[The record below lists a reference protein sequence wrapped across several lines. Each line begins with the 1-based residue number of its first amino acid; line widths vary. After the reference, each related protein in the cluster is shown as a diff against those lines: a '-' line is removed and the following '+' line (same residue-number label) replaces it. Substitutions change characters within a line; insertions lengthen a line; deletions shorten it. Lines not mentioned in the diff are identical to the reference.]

1 MYRIDISKLAAREI
15 RNLPKSVV
23 APMLPVILSPAE
35 EPRPAGSRKLSGSK
49 EALWRLRVGD
59 YRVIYLVDDVVRL
72 VDVRKVGHRKDIY
85 RK

>member
-1 MYRIDISKLAAREI
+1 
-15 RNLPKSVV
+15 
-23 APMLPVILSPAE
+23 MLPVILSLAE
-35 EPRPAGSRKLSGSK
+35 ERRPSGSRKLSGSK

-59 YRVIYLVDDVVRL
+59 YRVIYLVDDGVRL